1 MALTLDGKTIFPA
14 LRHIRI
20 SNRNAEG
27 RINSESTDNKLIE
40 LLYTLAYKSEFV
52 TNNIT
57 FSDTNDDFSGTII
70 VKASYKDYIN
80 YLTTFNE
87 NTNHFY
93 PNLTISYENAYIS
106 FEDSKVE
113 QILVEDYLGTYYP
126 SFGYDGVI
134 ENMDVNN
141 SGNESQQGFRQRF
154 KENRDIQTFDEL
166 PLLVNVKH
174 LATDEFRGTYSLT
187 SIDLTNIEW
196 FGATALRSS
205 AVEWFNGK
213 NKGTKG
219 DLSLPNLAS
228 NGLYR
233 SGIFTWV
240 EDTSVHVW
248 HGPKVVRILDLGDC
262 QTIGSDTFRYCTTL
276 AHIDDSIFTNLTSI
290 FSNAFEGCTSL
301 VIDNLKLPN
310 VTEIGNNAFRNTKVK
325 AIDELK
331 ASVKIN
337 QYAFDNCLEL
347 RSISEWSADDYLE
360 DETKTVALQNI
371 LNIGQ
376 YAFNNC
382 TNLVIND
389 LKMPL
394 LTSIGK
400 RAFAYTGVKKVS
412 DLGSV
417 ITTITGFSYCT
428 NLLTVNI
435 PVSVTTIGE
444 DAFRGCT
451 SLRLPDITKYQYLE
465 TGCFAEI
472 TTLPPIL
479 YLPKITTCIGYKAFE
494 STNIQCIYMPAA
506 RHTRGPIGESR
517 PTPLENTHR
526 GGDKR
531 FKFGET
537 INIVYFKNLEEVCTG
552 IFTARPFTDI
562 IGFSTAKNGGV
573 SLNSMEGYYRTF
585 NGKKLEMFNN
595 DINHG
600 GLPFPINATKS
611 NGDTQYMVG
620 FSGVKYPNI
629 KFLIINNVNP
639 PVTYLSY
646 NSYGNVFFAPLT
658 IWSKNDAGT
667 QESFKYLVVPRAA
680 IEAYKAWSALKPNI
694 DDTLLSSA
702 EKTYID
708 TYSTFD
714 INNIIALE
722 SMPHVATKAEWD
734 EIDPGD
740 SHKYDYIIEE
750 YLAEQGETVTI
761 NWDSE
766 PTFRD

>member
-52 TNNIT
+52 TNNIV

-87 NTNHFY
+87 NTNNFFN
-93 PNLTISYENAYIS
+93 NLTITYENAYIS
-106 FEDSKVE
+106 FEDPKVE
-113 QILVEDYLGTYYP
+113 QILVENYLGTYYP

-141 SGNESQQGFRQRF
+141 SGNEAQRGFRQIF

-166 PLLVNVKH
+166 SLLVNVKH
-174 LATDEFRGTYSLT
+174 LATDEFKGTYNLT
-187 SIDLTNIEW
+187 SIDLSNIEW
-196 FGATALRSS
+196 FGQNALCAS

-213 NKGTKG
+213 NKRTKG
-219 DLSLPNLAS
+219 ELSLQKLS
-228 NGLYR
+228 SDGLER
-233 SGIFTWV
+233 GGTFRWV
-240 EDTSVHVW
+240 QDTSIHVW
-248 HGPKVVRILDLGDC
+248 HGPKVVKILNLGSC
-262 QTIGSDTFRYCTTL
+262 KIIGRETFSYCTSL
-276 AHIDDSIFTNLTSI
+276 ENIDEFVFTNLTNIYSGG
-290 FSNAFEGCTSL
+290 FDGCTSL
-301 VIDNLKLPN
+301 VINNLKLPN
-310 VTEIGNNAFRNTKVK
+310 VTEIGARAFKGTKVK

-331 ASVKIN
+331 PSVKIYSN
-337 QYAFDNCLEL
+337 AFENCLEL

-371 LNIGQ
+371 LTVGE

-394 LTSIGK
+394 LTSIG
-400 RAFAYTGVKKVS
+400 RSAFAHTGVKQVS

-435 PVSVTTIGE
+435 PNSVTTIGE

-451 SLRLPDITKYQYLE
+451 SLRLPDITKYSYLE
-465 TGCFAEI
+465 TGCFADI

-479 YLPKITTCIGYKAFE
+479 YLPKVTTCIGYKAFE
-494 STNIQCIYMPAA
+494 NTNIQCIYMPAA
-506 RHTRGPIGESR
+506 SHTRGPKGESR
-517 PTPLENTHR
+517 PSPLTNQHR
-526 GGDKR
+526 GDDWR
-531 FKFGET
+531 IKFGKT
-537 INIVYFKNLEEVCTG
+537 INIIYFKNLEEICTG
-552 IFTARPFTDI
+552 IFSARPFTDT
-562 IGFSTAKNGGV
+562 IGVSHAKNGGT
-573 SLNSMEGYYRTF
+573 LLYSMEGYYIMF
-585 NGKKLEMFNN
+585 NGNKLAMFNN
-595 DINHG
+595 DINNG
-600 GLPFPINATKS
+600 GLPFPVNATAS
-611 NGDTQYMVG
+611 HGDNMVG
-620 FSGVKYPNI
+620 FSGVNYANI
-629 KFLIINNVNP
+629 KFLIINNVKP
-639 PVTYLSY
+639 PVTYLAY
-646 NSYGNVFFAPLT
+646 NWYGNISFGPLT

-667 QESFKYLVVPRAA
+667 EQSFKYLVVPRTA
-680 IEAYKAWSALKPNI
+680 IEAYKVWSALKPNI
-694 DDTLLSSA
+694 DTSLLSSA
-702 EKTYID
+702 EITYIN
-708 TYSTFD
+708 TYSKFD

-734 EIDPGD
+734 NIDQSDP
-740 SHKYDYIIEE
+740 HKYDYIIEE
-750 YLAEQGETVTI
+750 YLAEQGGTVTI

-766 PTFRD
+766 PTFRE